1 MSLPNNGSQP
11 KSYELPLHGLS
22 CNGLCVSVDGRSLVT
37 VGEDGVEHCKS
48 IVRSVQKAFR
58 EHILLDFR
66 RLVSCSAV
74 AWGLSNGSK
83 RQDGVIFIL
92 GVQGLASHDEY
103 SACNSCCCATMFGCH
118 DQSPLP
124 ASVLLPSDCP

>member
-37 VGEDGVEHCKS
+37 VGEDGVEHCN
-48 IVRSVQKAFR
+48 RYSVQFLFS
-58 EHILLDFR
+58 EDWCLVVLWLGSHI
-66 RLVSCSAV
+66 SH
-74 AWGLSNGSK
+74 GSK

-92 GVQGLASHDEY
+92 GVHGLASHDEY
-103 SACNSCCCATMFGCH
+103 SACNSCFCAIMFGCP
-118 DQSPLP
+118 DQSPPP